1 MRKGGSLHIHDRHLT
16 APYCQTISFEL
27 YYNRKERYSKSN
39 RDYAKTQI
47 DALPDN
53 AVEKVIEFISF
64 QRFSLGL
71 FDDDDDDDYLASIPG
86 MTESIKEG
94 LATPLSECVPLSKV
108 WPDV

>member
-1 MRKGGSLHIHDRHLT
+1 M
-16 APYCQTISFEL
+16 
-27 YYNRKERYSKSN
+27 SN
-39 RDYAKTQI
+39 RDYAKIQI
-47 DALPDN
+47 DSLPDN

-71 FDDDDDDDYLASIPG
+71 FDSDDEYLASIPG

-94 LATPLSECVPLSKV
+94 LSTPLSECVPLSQV